1 MMISRREYVPGRGN
15 HNVMQATMTKNPL
28 VSIIIPTLNE
38 AAIIL
43 DLAASLGRLRGDFEV
58 IICDGGSS
66 DATVEMARNAGLR
79 VIAAERGRG
88 RQMNAG
94 ARLAKGETLLF
105 LHADT
110 RLPEDAL
117 ALVAGALA
125 DEKVCGG
132 NFSLNFA
139 GGAREA
145 RLLTGIYP
153 FLRLGGMLYGDSA
166 IFVRRDVFESL
177 GGYRDYSIFEDCDL
191 YRRMRRVGKFVR
203 LNARATTSSRRFEG
217 RFIRTFALW
226 SLMQVL
232 FWMGV
237 NPNLLNRLYKPLR

>member
-1 MMISRREYVPGRGN
+1 VKI
-15 HNVMQATMTKNPL
+15 TKNSL

-38 AAIIL
+38 ATTMR
-43 DLAASLGRLRGDFEV
+43 DLAASLGHLRGEFEV
-58 IICDGGSS
+58 IVCDGGSA
-66 DATVEMARNAGLR
+66 DATVEVARQCGLR
-79 VIAAERGRG
+79 VIEAPRGRG
-88 RQMNAG
+88 AQMNAG
-94 ARLAKGETLLF
+94 ARLAIGETLLF

-117 ALVAGALA
+117 ERVTGALV

-132 NFSLNFA
+132 NFSLIF
-139 GGAREA
+139 GGDSREA
-145 RLLTGIYP
+145 RLLTRIYP
-153 FLRLGGMLYGDSA
+153 LLRMGGMLYGDSA
-166 IFVRRDVFESL
+166 IFARRRVFDRL
-177 GGYRDYSIFEDCDL
+177 GGYREYPIFEDCDL
-191 YRRMRRVGKFVR
+191 YQRMRRLGRFVR

-232 FWMGV
+232 YWLGV